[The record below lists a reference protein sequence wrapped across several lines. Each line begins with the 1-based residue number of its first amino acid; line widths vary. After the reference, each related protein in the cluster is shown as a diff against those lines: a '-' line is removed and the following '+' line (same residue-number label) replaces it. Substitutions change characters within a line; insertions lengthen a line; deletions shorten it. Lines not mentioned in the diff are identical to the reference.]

1 MFSALFL
8 NKVCDV
14 LSVRGREGGSWD
26 VKSGSR
32 GFQSDTAKIL
42 PIRDLFSNSRT
53 SLCRAVFFVVNSLV
67 FVKQIFASVPKLL
80 R

>member
-8 NKVCDV
+8 AKVCDV
-14 LSVRGREGGSWD
+14 LSVRGGEGGSWD

-42 PIRDLFSNSRT
+42 PIRDLFFLILVLHFVELFFL
-53 SLCRAVFFVVNSLV
+53 SL
-67 FVKQIFASVPKLL
+67 IH
-80 R
+80 